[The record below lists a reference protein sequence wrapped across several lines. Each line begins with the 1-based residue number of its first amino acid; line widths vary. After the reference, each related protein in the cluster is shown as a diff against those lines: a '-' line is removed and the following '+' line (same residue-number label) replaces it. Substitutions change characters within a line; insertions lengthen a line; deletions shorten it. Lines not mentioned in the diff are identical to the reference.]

1 MMMSPSN
8 CPNCPTTKSKRSAK
22 GKLTQ
27 KKNIAFSET
36 SDELIIVKDF
46 DVDLDVS

>member
-22 GKLTQ
+22 GKLTH
-27 KKNIAFSET
+27 KNIAFSET